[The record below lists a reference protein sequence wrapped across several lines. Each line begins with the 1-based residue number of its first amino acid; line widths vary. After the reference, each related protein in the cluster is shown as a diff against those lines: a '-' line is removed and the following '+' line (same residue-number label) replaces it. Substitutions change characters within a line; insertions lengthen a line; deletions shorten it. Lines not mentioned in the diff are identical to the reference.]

1 VSSKFCVI
9 NKRGREYVKRK
20 IRKNQ
25 KLVSLAWKAKVIPI
39 YDTRNLF

>member
-1 VSSKFCVI
+1 LVEGEGFEPSKADKFCVI

-25 KLVSLAWKAKVIPI
+25 TPCQCR
-39 YDTRNLF
+39 YNRPR